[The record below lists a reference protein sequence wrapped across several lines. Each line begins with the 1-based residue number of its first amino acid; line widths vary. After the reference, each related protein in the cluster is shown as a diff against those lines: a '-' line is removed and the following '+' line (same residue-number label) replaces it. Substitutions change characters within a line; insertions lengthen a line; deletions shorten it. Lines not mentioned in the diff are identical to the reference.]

1 MGLKEW
7 RKSGIMQIFTA
18 SSTPAY
24 AHLHDPELGNE
35 IRKDGMIS
43 RGLVPGKP
51 PVTRGRE
58 ESVQK
63 DTREGHKSTRN

>member
-1 MGLKEW
+1 
-7 RKSGIMQIFTA
+7 MQIFTA

-58 ESVQK
+58 ERHQK
-63 DTREGHKSTRN
+63 DTRRGTRFGKQALRHKLLSL